1 MSVVCVSRIKD
12 WAEQMQKELITLV
25 DEASGMQHLVQVR
38 LIALKGSSTEAED
51 DDKRSE
57 YWPLKW

>member
-12 WAEQMQKELITLV
+12 WAEQMQKELITLI

-38 LIALKGSSTEAED
+38 LIALKGSSTEARD
-51 DDKRSE
+51 
-57 YWPLKW
+57 

>member
-1 MSVVCVSRIKD
+1 
-12 WAEQMQKELITLV
+12 MQKELITLV

>member
-38 LIALKGSSTEAED
+38 LIALKGSSMEAED